1 MPLEASP
8 IQILES
14 RRAFYAGA
22 TAMLT
27 GIIQLLIDQGPDR
40 DEPVDLARLDAL
52 QMELRQFE
60 REIEE
65 GERGI

>member
-1 MPLEASP
+1 MRPEASP
-8 IQILES
+8 IQILDS

-22 TAMLT
+22 EAMLT
-27 GIIQLLIDQGPDR
+27 GIIKLLIDQSPDR
-40 DEPVDLARLDAL
+40 DEPVDLARMDAL

-60 REIEE
+60 RDIEE